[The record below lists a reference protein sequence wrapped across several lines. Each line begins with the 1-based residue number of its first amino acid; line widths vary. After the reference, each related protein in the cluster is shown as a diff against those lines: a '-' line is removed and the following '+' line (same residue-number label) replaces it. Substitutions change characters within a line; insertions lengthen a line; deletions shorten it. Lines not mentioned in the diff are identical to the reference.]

1 MKKTIALI
9 LALTL
14 LCAAGT
20 VFAEASGQKGKTEAQ
35 EISFTTFL
43 ADLASMDENR
53 IDGDVAALDD
63 ALAAA
68 VATKWKEVFMD
79 PGYRIFLDG
88 QDDPAELPV
97 TGKHAF
103 VVLGFQLKNGQMQDE
118 LKARCNAAAKAAKA
132 FPDSILVCSGGATG
146 KENPDK
152 NTEAGLMKDYL
163 VRECGIDAGRIFTD
177 ERAMS
182 TEENAVNTFT
192 ILKEQ
197 GIEQITIVTSDY
209 HQKRANILY
218 FAGAEAMKQ
227 NEGYSFELIGNYACE
242 TEKGKQAAKGEAQM
256 AVIQLNSLLAK
267 MRDEAASD

>member
-9 LALTL
+9 LALAL
-14 LCAAGT
+14 LCAAGA
-20 VFAEASGQKGKTEAQ
+20 VFAEASGQGKKQ
-35 EISFTTFL
+35 EGKEITFTTFL
-43 ADLASMDENR
+43 ADLASMDESL
-53 IDGDVAALDD
+53 IEEDLAALENS
-63 ALAAA
+63 LAAA
-68 VATKWKEVFMD
+68 IAAKWKELFID
-79 PGYRIFLDG
+79 SGYRIYIDG

-103 VVLGFQLKNGQMQDE
+103 VILGFQLKNGQMQDE
-118 LKARCNAAAKAAKA
+118 LKARCDAAAKAAKA

-152 NTEAGLMKDYL
+152 HTEAGLMRDYL
-163 VRECGIDAGRIFTD
+163 VKECGIDAGRILVD
-177 ERAMS
+177 ERAMT

-209 HQKRANILY
+209 HQKRANMLY

-227 NEGYSFELIGNYACE
+227 TEGYTFELAGNYAC
-242 TEKGKQAAKGEAQM
+242 TVDKGGNSAKSEAQITVVQM
-256 AVIQLNSLLAK
+256 SSLLQKILAGTN
-267 MRDEAASD
+267 